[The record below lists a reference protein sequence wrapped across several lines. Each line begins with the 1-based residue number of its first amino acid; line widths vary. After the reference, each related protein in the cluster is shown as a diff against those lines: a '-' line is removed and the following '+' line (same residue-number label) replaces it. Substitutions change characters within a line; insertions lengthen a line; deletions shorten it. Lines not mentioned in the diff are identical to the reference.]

1 MTGCEECNNTIDHGS
16 AECPMD
22 EINGLLSRLRSDR
35 LGAMEEVATEQ
46 EIERIA
52 LSLPDDLLAEV
63 KSGARRL
70 DGEQ

>member
-1 MTGCEECNNTIDHGS
+1 MTCDECNDTINHPGQ
-16 AECPMD
+16 ECPMD

-35 LGAMEEVATEQ
+35 LGIMEEVATEQ